1 MSGQAPP
8 HAYNETYY
16 QGNEQSG
23 DRLALKWYARIAK
36 RLARPGARVLE
47 FGSGMGHLSKR
58 LAERYDSSA
67 FDLSPY
73 ARAATLQTSPTTTIV
88 DDTAAI
94 PDASYDLIVSLH
106 VLEHIPDP
114 GATLRDFA
122 RWLRP
127 GGRVLYVVP
136 NPQGQGH
143 RIKKDKWFAY
153 RDDTHCSLLSRD
165 EWVRVTE
172 ESGFAVEAVHA
183 DGLWDAPYVPKV
195 PNVIQT
201 AIVGLPGAAQVLTGR
216 MFLPADWGE
225 CIIIQARVSPEGR

>member
-8 HAYNETYY
+8 QAYDETYY

-88 DDTAAI
+88 DDTSGI
-94 PDASYDLIVSLH
+94 PDDAYDLIVSLH

-127 GGRVLYVVP
+127 GGRILYVVP

-153 RDDTHCSLLSRD
+153 RDDTHCSLLPRD
-165 EWVRVTE
+165 EWVQVTKDA
-172 ESGFAVEAVHA
+172 GFDVEAVHA
-183 DGLWDAPYVPKV
+183 DGLWDAPYVAKV
-195 PNVIQT
+195 PNVLQT
-201 AIVGLPGAAQVLTGR
+201 AIAGLPGAAQVLSGR

-225 CIIIQARVSPEGR
+225 CIIIQGRVRPAGH